1 MAAVDAQP
9 PDDSSPVPPVS
20 PTVTTLALPAI
31 PGEVAAPAR
40 RADRRR
46 PARTDYRPPLDS
58 GAWPVGFSPS
68 GDAPPD
74 ALSDVLVRGS
84 HAVTSARRSEA
95 QRAERAASIAVHI
108 EAQIRAFVDMCTAA
122 GLLPPITVRVVGDVP
137 LEARVGRRGGPPQE
151 IYALGVAAGA
161 GAPPAG
167 GQAGAPTGGPDN
179 GRGAHR
185 GRASG
190 RRRLGT
196 VRREQLRA
204 WPVPSWRCQN
214 FPSMGRSLHLFVV
227 PGGRLFEGRDDP
239 WPLASLGRDVRVWPV
254 DALSVVEAMAEV
266 DARRCAL
273 QVVHGMAHLLWRA
286 GVGL

>member
-9 PDDSSPVPPVS
+9 PDDSSAVS

-40 RADRRR
+40 RVDRRMATH
-46 PARTDYRPPLDS
+46 PDYRPS
-58 GAWPVGFSPS
+58 HGCGTWPVGFSPN

-74 ALSDVLVRGS
+74 ALSDVLLRGS
-84 HAVTSARRSEA
+84 HAVMSARRSEA
-95 QRAERAASIAVHI
+95 ERAERAASIAAHVQ
-108 EAQIRAFVDMCTAA
+108 AQIRTFIDMCTAA
-122 GLLPPITVRVVGDVP
+122 ELLPPITVRVVGEVP
-137 LEARVGRRGGPPQE
+137 LEARVDRRGGPPQE
-151 IYALGVAAGA
+151 IYAFGVAAGVGAPQAGGPA
-161 GAPPAG
+161 GA
-167 GQAGAPTGGPDN
+167 QVDGPDN

-185 GRASG
+185 SRAIG

-204 WPVPSWRCQN
+204 WPVPYWRCEN
-214 FPSMGRSLHLFVV
+214 FPSTGRSLHLFVV

-239 WPLASLGRDVRVWPV
+239 WPLAALGREVQVWPV
-254 DALSVVEAMAEV
+254 DALSIFDAMAEV